1 MRYLV
6 IATVLAPAIA
16 SAHIALV
23 DPPPRTNMLK
33 TRQCGDPTAPRGTP
47 MVLPP
52 GSTYTVKWLETVDHP
67 GHYRISFDNDGDDFF
82 IPPNTTA
89 TTVGMDPTVMIDLI
103 PDVQGNFPPAGRP
116 YSQQITFPN
125 IECTNC
131 TLQVIQLMTDKPP
144 YTTAPTSDDIYFQCA
159 DIQLKTGS
167 SPPPDAG
174 VTPGDDAGTTTNPSE
189 GGCHVGGGG
198 GGAGVFALT
207 LAFVIRRRR
216 RC

>member
-1 MRYLV
+1 MRHLA
-6 IATVLAPAIA
+6 IALVLAPAIA
-16 SAHIALV
+16 SAHIALT

-33 TRQCGDPTAPRGTP
+33 NRQCGDPAAPRGTP

-52 GSTYTVKWLETVDHP
+52 GATYTVKWLETVDHP
-67 GHYRISFDNDGDDFF
+67 GHFRISFDNDGDDFF

-103 PDVQGNFPPAGRP
+103 PDVQGNFPLNGRP
-116 YSQQITFPN
+116 YTQQITFPN
-125 IECTNC
+125 IECDHC

-144 YTTAPTSDDIYFQCA
+144 YTTVPTSDDIYFQCA
-159 DIQLKTGS
+159 DIQLKVGAT
-167 SPPPDAG
+167 PPPDAG
-174 VTPGDDAGTTTNPSE
+174 VTPGDDAGTTTTNPSE
-189 GGCHVGGGG
+189 GCNAGGGG
-198 GGAGVFALT
+198 SSGVLALG